1 MNRKSVIPLVIVAL
15 GLIGAVAMIK
25 LRPEPPR
32 KTPPAIA
39 PLVQVQEVTAVE
51 HTYTVEATGTVYP
64 RTVSSLV
71 AEVAGR
77 VISVNENF
85 DAGGFFERDQILLT
99 IDDRDYLA
107 AAAAAEADVAT
118 AHLAFAREEE
128 EARVALEEWERFG
141 REGEPTSLV
150 LREPQL
156 VQSAAQLASAEARL
170 ERARRDL
177 DRTKIRA
184 PFAGRVRTQ
193 LRDVGDYV
201 APGTPTASVYAVD
214 YAEVRLPLPDEEL
227 AFLDLPLGLRTDRDQ
242 QTRGPAVTLSGEFAG
257 AKHTWTGYVHRTEGE
272 IDARTRMLNVIV
284 RVADPYGAGASA
296 DGTPLSVGMFV
307 TATIE
312 GSEVAGAIIVPRSAL
327 IGEDRIAVVGSDDR
341 LELRTVNVLRTSN
354 DQAILGAGLSPGE
367 RVAVSRLEVVVDG
380 MRVRTAPAG
389 ADR

>member
-1 MNRKSVIPLVIVAL
+1 MNRKSVLPFLIIAL
-15 GLIGAVAMIK
+15 GVIGAVAMVK

-32 KTPPAIA
+32 KIPPEIV
-39 PLVQVQEVTAVE
+39 PLVQVQEAVAVQ
-51 HTYTVEATGTVYP
+51 HAYSVVAQGTVYP

-77 VISVNENF
+77 VISISEDF
-85 DAGGFFERDQILLT
+85 DAGGFFERNQVLQT

-107 AAAAAEADVAT
+107 AVAAAEADVAT
-118 AHLAFAREEE
+118 ANLSYAREEE
-128 EARVALEEWERFG
+128 EARVAQEEWERFG

-156 VQSAAQLASAEARL
+156 AQSAAQLASADARL

-193 LRDVGDYV
+193 LRDIGDYV

-242 QTRGPAVTLSGEFAG
+242 ESRGPAVTLSGQFAG
-257 AKHTWTGYVHRTEGE
+257 ATHTWTGYVHRTEGE

-284 RVADPYGAGASA
+284 RVADPYGAGASP

-312 GSEVAGAIIVPRSAL
+312 GSEIAGAFIVPRSAM
-327 IGEDRIAVVGSDDR
+327 IDESRIAVVGPDDR
-341 LELRTVNVLRTSN
+341 IELRTVRVLRTSR
-354 DQAILGAGLSPGE
+354 DQAILGAGLRAGE
-367 RVAVSRLEVVVDG
+367 RVAISRLEYLVDG
-380 MRVRTAPAG
+380 MKVRTAPVGAG
-389 ADR
+389 R